1 MLSACCGICPKL
13 GELLA
18 ESYNLLTQARIDA
31 DGIVRSWNCSS
42 QQCFFRTPQFDQS
55 SFPSPLK
62 LTGYKPVVGIN
73 TIELTFGERGLI
85 AKALNLLLLGAS

>member
-42 QQCFFRTPQFDQS
+42 QQCFFRTPQFD
-55 SFPSPLK
+55 
-62 LTGYKPVVGIN
+62 
-73 TIELTFGERGLI
+73 
-85 AKALNLLLLGAS
+85 